1 MQVALTLL
9 AAAVAEIPS
18 APLVARVHPP
28 RALTR
33 LLINEKTDTS
43 LRRT

>member
-18 APLVARVHPP
+18 APLVARVPP